1 MTPKPQ
7 SKFRAAELIVPFML
21 MGGIIYLMVSA
32 SAAFFP
38 LVLSVAL
45 AYLINPLV
53 VFFESRGFKRLHVVA
68 GIYIVAGAV
77 AVFALYSLYGLMM
90 REVQLFQ
97 DEWPVY
103 LDKIK
108 TLAAGLETRISTNT
122 ALPHDMVAGWM
133 SLAGQ
138 RVAGFAESVP
148 LLAVRIMPGLT
159 MMMLV
164 PFITFFLLIDGGK
177 MLDAFLDLLPSRH
190 VEMMLHVL
198 SEVDQS
204 LGNYLRG
211 ILVEATILFALALV
225 GLTWLNIEYAGVIAV
240 IMGLSSLIPY
250 VGPLVGAVLGG
261 TAAFIQFSA
270 VMPVLQVLGLFVSLR
285 FIDDWLLQPFILE
298 RAVKVHPV
306 VIVFSLLAGA
316 EMFGIWGVIFAMP
329 ATCVLKVFLN
339 IAIELH
345 RTEFNWKP
353 RPEPTRISIPYI

>member
-1 MTPKPQ
+1 MTGQP
-7 SKFRAAELIVPFML
+7 AAKTRGTELIVPL
-21 MGGIIYLMVSA
+21 ILLGGLVYLMASA

-38 LVLSVAL
+38 LVLSVAV
-45 AYLINPLV
+45 AYLLNPVV

-68 GIYIVAGAV
+68 GIYVITGAV
-77 AVFALYSLYGLMM
+77 AIFVMYSLYGLMM
-90 REVQLFQ
+90 KEVQLFQ
-97 DEWPVY
+97 EEWPVY
-103 LDKIK
+103 LEKIK
-108 TLAAGLETRISTNT
+108 TLSAGLETRLSNNT
-122 ALPHDMVAGWM
+122 PLPHDMVASWG

-138 RVAGFAESVP
+138 KIAAFAESIP
-148 LLAVRIMPGLT
+148 LVIIRMIPGLT

-164 PFITFFLLIDGGK
+164 PFITFFLLIDGSR
-177 MLDAFLDLLPSRH
+177 MLDAFLDLLPSRY
-190 VEMMLHVL
+190 VEMVLHVL

-211 ILVEATILFALALV
+211 ILVEATILFALALI
-225 GLTWLNIEYAGVIAV
+225 GLTWLNIEYAGAIAF
-240 IMGLSSLIPY
+240 IMGLGSLIPY
-250 VGPLVGAVLGG
+250 VGPIVGAVLGG

-270 VMPVLQVLGLFVSLR
+270 LGPVLQVLLLFVSLR
-285 FIDDWLLQPFILE
+285 FIDDWTLQPFILE
-298 RAVKVHPV
+298 RAVKVHPI

-329 ATCVLKVFLN
+329 VTCMLKVFLS